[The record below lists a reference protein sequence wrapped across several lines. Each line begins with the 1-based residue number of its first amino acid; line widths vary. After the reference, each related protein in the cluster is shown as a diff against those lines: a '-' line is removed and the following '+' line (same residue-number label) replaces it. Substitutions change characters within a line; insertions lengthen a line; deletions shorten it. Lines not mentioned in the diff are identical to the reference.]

1 MNKYLAVLLT
11 LFIMSTSI
19 AACGKQVEDGDIQET
34 GSVVESQMDSTNSEA
49 EETTENTTVDT
60 TTESTGTES
69 TTIPQIAL
77 EQKDIPDNEA
87 MQFVEDMK
95 LGWNLGN
102 TFDAVDANHLT
113 VELEYEKVW
122 NGYYTTEEMIDAI
135 KEAGFNTVRLP
146 VSWHNHLVD
155 DSYTISEVWMDR
167 VNEVVDW
174 CIERDMYVI
183 LNIHHD
189 SSTEFVYPL
198 EEYEEQSIAYLT
210 AIWTQL
216 AERYKD
222 YDEHLLFESINEP
235 RLVGHQFEWWL
246 NPNNEDCK
254 EAIACINRYN
264 QVFVDLVRASGGNNA
279 TRYLMCPGYGA
290 SPDGALN
297 NGFILPTDTIE
308 NKIIVSVHAY
318 TPYNFA
324 LDAGGTDTWS
334 IENQT
339 DVTNM
344 VGFMDKLYNK
354 FISKGVA
361 VIIGEFGA
369 RNKYN
374 NIEARTEFAAYYV
387 AAARARGMTCCWWD
401 NNAFIGTGENF
412 GLLNRSG
419 INWVYPEI
427 VEAMMAYAEAK

>member
-1 MNKYLAVLLT
+1 MKKYISVLLA
-11 LFIMSTSI
+11 LSIMCTSI
-19 AACGKQVEDGDIQET
+19 AACGKQVEEGNNQET
-34 GSVVESQMDSTNSEA
+34 GSVTESQSGSANTDA
-49 EETTENTTVDT
+49 ENTENTTIETVPDAQVSNVP
-60 TTESTGTES
+60 E
-69 TTIPQIAL
+69 IHL
-77 EQKDIPDNEA
+77 EQKDIPDNTA

-102 TFDAVDANHLT
+102 AFDAIDANYLT
-113 VELEYEKVW
+113 DELEYEKAW
-122 NGYYTTEEMIDAI
+122 NGCYTTEEMIQAVKD
-135 KEAGFNTVRLP
+135 AGFSTVRLP

-155 DSYTISEVWMDR
+155 DNYTISEVWMDR

-189 SSTEFVYPL
+189 SSTEFVYPS
-198 EEYEEQSIAYLT
+198 EEYEEQSITYIT
-210 AIWTQL
+210 AIWAQL

-222 YDEHLLFESINEP
+222 YDEHLIFESINEP
-235 RLVGHQFEWWL
+235 RLVGHECEWWL

-254 EAIACINRYN
+254 EAVACINRFN
-264 QVFVDLVRASGGNNA
+264 QAFVDLIRASGGNNA

-297 NGFILPTDTIE
+297 NGFVLPTDTIE
-308 NKIIVSVHAY
+308 NKMIVSVHAY

-334 IENQT
+334 IDNQT
-339 DVTNM
+339 DITNM

-354 FISKGVA
+354 FISKGIPV
-361 VIIGEFGA
+361 VIGEFGA

-374 NIEARTEFAAYYV
+374 NVEARTEFAAYYV

-412 GLLNRSG
+412 GLLNRGNSQ
-419 INWVYPEI
+419 WQYPEI
-427 VEAMMAYAEAK
+427 VEAMMAYADGK